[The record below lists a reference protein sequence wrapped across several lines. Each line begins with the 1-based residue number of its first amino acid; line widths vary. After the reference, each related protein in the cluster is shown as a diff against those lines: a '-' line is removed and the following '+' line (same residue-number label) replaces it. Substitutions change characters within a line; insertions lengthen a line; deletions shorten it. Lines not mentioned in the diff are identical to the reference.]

1 MILNII
7 IHNKLFLMSTI
18 KIPLF
23 LSAAGISNNI
33 QILHLQHF
41 ILLPS
46 YKLYIKSYTHSC
58 IKHQCLIVVQCILGL
73 RSQLTIVLAD
83 GHLRDALLDAG
94 CLVLTWRDVEA
105 AIHHALADFVLA
117 APQAV
122 RIGRVRDGRARL
134 RCAYG
139 RVCGRYKHRSRSWSW
154 NSWGVFILLRCCRS
168 WGHSHYC
175 KQEDCQNPSHVF
187 GNVFSSLGSPPLKH
201 SKCLYLYRVFVF
213 SVWDWFWALQHY
225 THDTVHWLISGKIV
239 FFDEFTVSL
248 FINIVCS
255 VNGLLACWR
264 TKTTACWSRDFSELI
279 HARAQTFYWL
289 CVVGCLILC
298 SWLMK
303 NRM

>member
-1 MILNII
+1 MHCSMQAAWSSPEGMWRQL
-7 IHNKLFLMSTI
+7 STTHWLI
-18 KIPLF
+18 SSSQRRKQSGSGGCGMGVLGSGAPTGGSVGVTSIGAGAGAGTPGG
-23 LSAAGISNNI
+23 SSSCWDAA
-33 QILHLQHF
+33 
-41 ILLPS
+41 
-46 YKLYIKSYTHSC
+46 
-58 IKHQCLIVVQCILGL
+58 
-73 RSQLTIVLAD
+73 A
-83 GHLRDALLDAG
+83 
-94 CLVLTWRDVEA
+94 VEA
-105 AIHHALADFVLA
+105 IAITASKRTARTLVMSLAM
-117 APQAV
+117 
-122 RIGRVRDGRARL
+122 
-134 RCAYG
+134 C
-139 RVCGRYKHRSRSWSW
+139 
-154 NSWGVFILLRCCRS
+154 
-168 WGHSHYC
+168 
-175 KQEDCQNPSHVF
+175 
-187 GNVFSSLGSPPLKH
+187 FSSLGSPPLKH